1 MSESKSIKRIIIFGS
16 FNKKCTISNKLFFF
30 GQKIKKCDII
40 SRIVSVQ
47 NGGVCMQTSVL
58 NTYNQLTVQDQEKV
72 TTFIYSLF
80 SKYKKTSAKKTLS
93 AEDEELFNHF
103 TGSLSL
109 DSDSI
114 KTINKNKSEKYG
126 IK

>member
-1 MSESKSIKRIIIFGS
+1 
-16 FNKKCTISNKLFFF
+16 
-30 GQKIKKCDII
+30 
-40 SRIVSVQ
+40 
-47 NGGVCMQTSVL
+47 MQTSVL
-58 NTYNQLTVQDQEKV
+58 DTYNQLTAQDQEKV

-109 DSDSI
+109 ESDDEVI
-114 KTINKNKSEKYG
+114 KISDTL
-126 IK
+126 IKQNLEAYRELAK

>member
-1 MSESKSIKRIIIFGS
+1 
-16 FNKKCTISNKLFFF
+16 
-30 GQKIKKCDII
+30 
-40 SRIVSVQ
+40 
-47 NGGVCMQTSVL
+47 MQTSVL
-58 NTYNQLTVQDQEKV
+58 DTYNQLTAQDQEKV

-109 DSDSI
+109 ESDDEVLKISDTLI
-114 KTINKNKSEKYG
+114 KQNLEAYRELAK
-126 IK
+126 

>member
-1 MSESKSIKRIIIFGS
+1 MQ
-16 FNKKCTISNKLFFF
+16 ISV
-30 GQKIKKCDII
+30 ID
-40 SRIVSVQ
+40 
-47 NGGVCMQTSVL
+47 
-58 NTYNQLTVQDQEKV
+58 TYNQLTVQDQEKV

-80 SKYKKTSAKKTLS
+80 SKYKKNSAKKILS

-109 DSDSI
+109 ESDSI

>member
-1 MSESKSIKRIIIFGS
+1 
-16 FNKKCTISNKLFFF
+16 
-30 GQKIKKCDII
+30 
-40 SRIVSVQ
+40 
-47 NGGVCMQTSVL
+47 MQTSVL
-58 NTYNQLTVQDQEKV
+58 DTYNQLTAQDQEKV

-109 DSDSI
+109 ESDDEVLKISDTLI
-114 KTINKNKSEKYG
+114 IQNLEAYRELAK
-126 IK
+126 

>member
-1 MSESKSIKRIIIFGS
+1 
-16 FNKKCTISNKLFFF
+16 
-30 GQKIKKCDII
+30 
-40 SRIVSVQ
+40 
-47 NGGVCMQTSVL
+47 MQTSVID
-58 NTYNQLTVQDQEKV
+58 TYNQLTVQDQEKV

-80 SKYKKTSAKKTLS
+80 SKCKKNSAKKTLS

-109 DSDSI
+109 ESDSI

>member
-1 MSESKSIKRIIIFGS
+1 
-16 FNKKCTISNKLFFF
+16 
-30 GQKIKKCDII
+30 
-40 SRIVSVQ
+40 
-47 NGGVCMQTSVL
+47 MQTSVL
-58 NTYNQLTVQDQEKV
+58 DTYNQLTAQDQEKV

-109 DSDSI
+109 ESDDEVLKISDTLI
-114 KTINKNKSEKYG
+114 KQNLEAYRDLAK
-126 IK
+126 

>member
-1 MSESKSIKRIIIFGS
+1 
-16 FNKKCTISNKLFFF
+16 
-30 GQKIKKCDII
+30 
-40 SRIVSVQ
+40 
-47 NGGVCMQTSVL
+47 MQTSVL
-58 NTYNQLTVQDQEKV
+58 ETYNQLTVQDQEKV

-109 DSDSI
+109 DSAPVQ
-114 KTINKNKSEKYG
+114 TINKNKTEKYG
-126 IK
+126 IE

>member
-1 MSESKSIKRIIIFGS
+1 
-16 FNKKCTISNKLFFF
+16 
-30 GQKIKKCDII
+30 
-40 SRIVSVQ
+40 
-47 NGGVCMQTSVL
+47 MQTSVL
-58 NTYNQLTVQDQEKV
+58 DTYNQLTAQDQEKV

-109 DSDSI
+109 ESDDEVLKISDALI
-114 KTINKNKSEKYG
+114 KQNLEAYRELAK
-126 IK
+126 

>member
-1 MSESKSIKRIIIFGS
+1 
-16 FNKKCTISNKLFFF
+16 
-30 GQKIKKCDII
+30 
-40 SRIVSVQ
+40 
-47 NGGVCMQTSVL
+47 MQTSVL
-58 NTYNQLTVQDQEKV
+58 DTYNQLTVQDQEKV

-109 DSDSI
+109 DSV
-114 KTINKNKSEKYG
+114 KTINENKYEKYG
-126 IK
+126 IEQ